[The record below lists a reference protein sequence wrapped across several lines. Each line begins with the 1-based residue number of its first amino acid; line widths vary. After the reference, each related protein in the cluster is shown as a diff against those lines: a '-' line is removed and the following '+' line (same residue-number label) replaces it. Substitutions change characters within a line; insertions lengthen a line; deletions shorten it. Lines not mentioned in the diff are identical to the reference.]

1 MYIITCYTNEMESII
16 PRRVCTFGRQCRHTQ
31 AGNYHTSIQWPQ
43 ALAKMTIQLRLL
55 HTHICTHTH
64 THTHT
69 HIDKA
74 HVQMYNK
81 VQWMIKWLKCT
92 RWYLNYCTKGGA
104 PCFRCIHCPCSVEAV
119 KNARASSHWSGGN
132 RFWKRMV
139 STPWKQKRERE
150 DRHRWALQ
158 PQTQTCSQCWK

>member
-1 MYIITCYTNEMESII
+1 MYIITCYTNEMESKI
-16 PRRVCTFGRQCRHTQ
+16 PRRLCTFGRQCRHTQ
-31 AGNYHTSIQWPQ
+31 AGTLPHKHTM
-43 ALAKMTIQLRLL
+43 AKSLSKSDNSTE
-55 HTHICTHTH
+55 TTTHTH
-64 THTHT
+64 TYVHTYTHI